1 MTAEEK
7 GIWSCQ
13 NKESWQLKKRTC
25 TCTCLKYRQINR
37 NSILLVT
44 AVIWILVLITISV
57 PDELWYWIWTFQ
69 YPTSNNPNNRFLVY
83 VHYHSTLTSNHIRT
97 ESVVGSIQWTN
108 TFLTFKIL
116 KLIHHEYNIKKY
128 NLLNNLACMKTF
140 TLLKLQ

>member
-57 PDELWYWIWTFQ
+57 RNDSYGIEVELF
-69 YPTSNNPNNRFLVY
+69 N
-83 VHYHSTLTSNHIRT
+83 
-97 ESVVGSIQWTN
+97 IQPQT
-108 TFLTFKIL
+108 TGLC
-116 KLIHHEYNIKKY
+116 
-128 NLLNNLACMKTF
+128 LLS
-140 TLLKLQ
+140 